1 MMWGMKTKLMENGY
15 WQDESHLSCNTDWGA
30 FPTIGEHT
38 YAVKANAENP
48 DNFDFQADA
57 IFPAQCDPYAGTQN
71 DPSATLKPYQMHV
84 SDFEN
89 NEAYLHIGMA
99 QPAVAG
105 ENVEEF
111 VFLVKT
117 VNVQKVY
124 PESVQIGNGSI
135 TEMQKKPGEKFI
147 LPHTFK
153 PATGITET
161 DVTWSSDN
169 ETVAK
174 VDAKSGEIE
183 TLKEGEATIT
193 VTTVNQKTASIKIVV
208 KEETIAPPPDN
219 TDKEGDKGC
228 GSAVFAGA
236 GIGIAGLLALGA
248 AAAMIRRKR
257 G

>member
-1 MMWGMKTKLMENGY
+1 
-15 WQDESHLSCNTDWGA
+15 
-30 FPTIGEHT
+30 
-38 YAVKANAENP
+38 
-48 DNFDFQADA
+48 
-57 IFPAQCDPYAGTQN
+57 
-71 DPSATLKPYQMHV
+71 
-84 SDFEN
+84 
-89 NEAYLHIGMA
+89 
-99 QPAVAG
+99 
-105 ENVEEF
+105 
-111 VFLVKT
+111 
-117 VNVQKVY
+117 
-124 PESVQIGNGSI
+124 
-135 TEMQKKPGEKFI
+135 MQKKPGEKFI

-219 TDKEGDKGC
+219 TDKEGDKGLRIRRI
-228 GSAVFAGA
+228 AGA
-236 GIGIAGLLALGA
+236 GIGLAGLLALGA